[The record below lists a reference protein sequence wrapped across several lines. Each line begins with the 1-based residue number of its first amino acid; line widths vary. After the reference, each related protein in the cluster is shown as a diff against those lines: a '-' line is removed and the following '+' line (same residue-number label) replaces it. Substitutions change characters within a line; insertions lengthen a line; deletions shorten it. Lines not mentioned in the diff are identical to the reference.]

1 MKSATRRS
9 VAISGVGGGFGIIT
23 FVTRAALL
31 LLAGAILLSQPR
43 SGLWSGERVKRIE
56 AAVEAERVRQGI
68 AGTTV
73 SIARNGALRYSG
85 AFGKADL
92 ENDVETRTD
101 TRFRT
106 ASVCKPMTAVAA
118 LQLWE
123 RGRLDLDAP
132 IQKDLPSYP
141 EKPWAITTRM
151 LLGHLSGTRAYR
163 DAEMDSTGRYNSVAE
178 ALKIFS
184 ADALLH
190 QPRSKYLYSTYGYNT
205 AGAVVE
211 AAAGVPFIDFVRD
224 NILAPAKMEAT
235 RDDSHGD
242 IIPHRTRGYTKT
254 RDGKIVNAVLADTS
268 NKIPGGGYVSTSD
281 DLIRF
286 ALAWQQEKLLKPA
299 TMKMQIEKQKL
310 LDGSLTGYGLGWNV
324 SAVAGKNAI
333 SHSGSQHGTRTYLA
347 IFPDMQLVVAV
358 MTNSDFAEPV
368 RVVELIVKGVE
379 AASSQS
385 TAKQP

>member
-1 MKSATRRS
+1 M
-9 VAISGVGGGFGIIT
+9 
-23 FVTRAALL
+23 TRAALF
-31 LLAGAILLSQPR
+31 LLAGAILLAQPR
-43 SGLWSGERVKRIE
+43 AALWTGERVKKIE

-68 AGTTV
+68 VGMTV

-92 ENDVETRTD
+92 ENDVDARID

-132 IQKDLPSYP
+132 IQKYLPSYP
-141 EKPWAITTRM
+141 EKPWTITTRM

-163 DAEMDSTGRYNSVAE
+163 DPEMDSTRAYNSVGE
-178 ALKIFS
+178 ALKMFS
-184 ADALLH
+184 ADPLLH
-190 QPRSKYLYSTYGYNT
+190 QPRSKYLYSTYGYNV

-211 AAAGVPFIDFVRD
+211 AAAGAPFVDFVRD
-224 NILAPAKMEAT
+224 NVLVPARMDST
-235 RDDSHGD
+235 RDDSQRD

-254 RDGKIVNAVLADTS
+254 RDGRVVNAVLADTS

-286 ALAWQQEKLLKPA
+286 ALAWQQEKLLKRA
-299 TMKMQIEKQKL
+299 TMNMQTEKQKL
-310 LDGSLTGYGLGWNV
+310 LDGSFTGYGLGWNV
-324 SAVAGKNAI
+324 SPVAGKSAI

-347 IFPDMQLVVAV
+347 MFPDLQLVIAV

-368 RVVELIVKGVE
+368 RVVELLVKEVE
-379 AASSQS
+379 AAR
-385 TAKQP
+385 TAAKPR